1 MDDVQKR
8 KKNTRHGTVHTQKA
22 ALNLLKAALSLS
34 LSLSRSFF
42 FIFIIIFFDEKT
54 PVSARAGA
62 GPC

>member
-22 ALNLLKAALSLS
+22 ALNLLKAALSLF
-34 LSLSRSFF
+34 LSRSFF
-42 FIFIIIFFDEKT
+42 FIFIIVFFDEKT